1 MDANDWLARSLV
13 IRREHECTHYFTYR
27 VFRSMRNNVFDELI
41 ADFVGLVRAFG
52 GYRGDLA
59 RRFLGLEAF
68 PAIRPGSRIEVY
80 RSGLSDEALGT
91 IASLAV
97 AATTHL
103 QALSDDQGQ
112 VVGELTSL
120 ARLTYALSLLTLEEL
135 ASPDMGT
142 LVGARMG

>member
-1 MDANDWLARSLV
+1 
-13 IRREHECTHYFTYR
+13 
-27 VFRSMRNNVFDELI
+27 LI

-52 GYRGDLA
+52 GYRSELA

-80 RSGLSDEALGT
+80 RSGLSDEALAT
-91 IASLAV
+91 VASLAV
-97 AATTHL
+97 DATTQL
-103 QALSDDQGQ
+103 KTLSDDRGP

-135 ASPDMGT
+135 ASADMGT
-142 LVGARMG
+142 LVEARMG